1 MIRYMTDDNKNM
13 SNGMR
18 DFSGTPL
25 TEEEIE
31 FIKTQIRRIGADIS
45 VFVFNDPA
53 HMKTSTCYN
62 FIDDRIYVTRNVFP
76 DTKYGSTHPRDVM
89 SVAAV
94 LAHEYYG
101 HRAYRDEYLHDYN
114 IGPTYHTTELW
125 KDECRASITAAKTT
139 PNLSELERSN
149 LVMDAIYRA
158 QEFNHRIEMD
168 DFMKEVLYGYTSG
181 EKNIAYDVTPITY
194 VSEKGEKGIT
204 GIWNDNRDMSEMRN
218 ISRDYYNFER

>member
-1 MIRYMTDDNKNM
+1 MTDDNKNM

-25 TEEEIE
+25 TAEEIE
-31 FIKTQIRRIGADIS
+31 FIKKQLKRIGADIS
-45 VFVFNDPA
+45 VFVFNDKD

-62 FIDDRIYVTRNVFP
+62 FVEDRIYVTRNVFP
-76 DTKYGSTHPRDVM
+76 DTKYGSTHPRDIM

-101 HRAYRDEYLHDYN
+101 HRTYRNEYIGDYN
-114 IGPTYHTTELW
+114 ISPSYHTTEIW
-125 KDECRASITAAKTT
+125 KDECRASITAAKIT
-139 PNLSELERSN
+139 PNLSDLERSN

-168 DFMKEVLYGYTSG
+168 AFMKEVLYGYTEG

-204 GIWNDNRDMSEMRN
+204 GVRDNDSDMSEMRN
-218 ISRDYYNFER
+218 VSRDYYNFER